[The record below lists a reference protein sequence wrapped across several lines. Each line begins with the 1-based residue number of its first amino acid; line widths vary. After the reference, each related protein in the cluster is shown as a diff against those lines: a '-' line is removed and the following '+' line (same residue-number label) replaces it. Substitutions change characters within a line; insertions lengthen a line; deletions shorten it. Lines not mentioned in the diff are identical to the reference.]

1 MNRPTPSP
9 SEEGSIAGRA
19 RSNVPL
25 LGRVRGSTRKLFVGE
40 ILPLLALVFSPL
52 ALLHAADAPKKIL
65 PLPGEVFQVQGHTA
79 FVILPQTK
87 STNSAIP
94 WVWYAPTL
102 KGLPGNEEKWMF
114 ERFTQA
120 GIAIAGI
127 DVGESYGSPDGRKLY
142 SALHDELTQ
151 HRGFATKAVM
161 LGRSRGGLMTLCWA
175 AENADKVAGFAGIYP
190 VCNIASYPGVTN
202 AASAYHFTPDQ
213 LAARLT
219 DHNPID
225 RLDSL
230 AKTGVPLFAIHGD
243 VDQTVP
249 IETNSGEMRK
259 RYEALG
265 GKMQLI
271 IPPGQGHNM
280 WNGFFQCQELVD
292 FVIAEAR
299 HPQLTLTSPIDHQV
313 VQRQVDNNGSIVIGG
328 FMATGE
334 AQPTVLEARITA
346 DGEIGEWKKL
356 VTTFQKSAF
365 RATLKLPAGGWYRLE
380 IRALNGDKIVGE
392 ATVEHVGV
400 GEIFVVA
407 GQSNS
412 ANHGEEKQSTQTGKV
427 ATFNGKRWQLSS
439 DPQPGASGGGGSFL
453 PPFGDAIA
461 KRFNVPVGFI
471 ACGIGASSVREWLP
485 KGAKFPNPPTI
496 TSRVQQLSSGE
507 WESKGEAFEMF
518 VSRMKQLEP
527 HGFRAVLWHQGESD
541 ANQADT
547 TRTLAGKLYREYLGK
562 LIRDS
567 RRDIGWTP
575 PWFVAQVSY
584 HVPGDEASPDIRS
597 AQTSLWKD
605 GVALEGPDTDALKS
619 EWRENGGKGVHFSGA
634 GLREHAARWV
644 EKVATWLEQQIQLPA
659 DGLILDLDAERGVTI
674 EDGDR
679 VSLWQNQVAR
689 FVARDFVKRD
699 EGRKEAGSGRPTL
712 RKDIKELN
720 GHSALVFRGQELAC
734 MNEDAFDDLTR
745 GGGCTWLA
753 VLSAHDQQVGLKDVN
768 SIFGNL
774 KNGGNFEG
782 LWANFT
788 DDNIAW
794 WGARNGVT
802 FGRFDKNNPQLLGP
816 KFEKGKFYVVAGR
829 MAAGTGNVKLEL
841 FVNTATPVSSAEIP
855 VNTKAN
861 PSKLAIGQERD
872 AINHPGHESFDG
884 EIARFQIYARPLDE
898 AELKSKMCELRERY
912 GIR

>member
-1 MNRPTPSP
+1 M
-9 SEEGSIAGRA
+9 I
-19 RSNVPL
+19 RSL
-25 LGRVRGSTRKLFVGE
+25 LSLVA
-40 ILPLLALVFSPL
+40 LAIYPL
-52 ALLHAADAPKKIL
+52 AALHAADVPKKVL
-65 PLPGEVFQVQGHTA
+65 PLPGETFQVQGHNA
-79 FVILPQTK
+79 FVILPQSK
-87 STNSAIP
+87 PTNTTTP

-102 KGLPGNEEKWMF
+102 PGLPGNEEKWMF

-127 DVGESYGSPDGRKLY
+127 DVGESYGSPDGRKIYSTLY
-142 SALHDELTQ
+142 DELTL
-151 HRGFATKAVM
+151 HRNFATKAVM

-175 AENADKVAGFAGIYP
+175 AENADKVAAFAGIYP

-202 AASAYHFTPDQ
+202 AAGAFHMT
-213 LAARLT
+213 AAELSSRLVE
-219 DHNPID
+219 HNPID
-225 RLDSL
+225 RLDAL
-230 AKTGVPLFAIHGD
+230 AKAGVPLFAIHGD
-243 VDQTVP
+243 SDQTVP
-249 IETNSGEMRK
+249 LELNSGEMRK

-280 WNGFFQCQELVD
+280 WQGFFKCQELVD
-292 FVIAEAR
+292 FVITEAR
-299 HPQLTLTSPIDHQV
+299 RPQLILTSPIDYQV
-313 VQRQVDNNGSIVIGG
+313 VQRQVENTGSIVIAGIVAAG
-328 FMATGE
+328 DSLAT
-334 AQPTVLEARITA
+334 ALEARVRA
-346 DGEIGEWKKL
+346 DGKIGEWQKL
-356 VTTFQKSAF
+356 VTTFQESAF

-380 IRALNGDKIVGE
+380 LRAFNGDKILGE

-400 GEIFVVA
+400 GEVFVVA

-427 ATFNGKRWQLSS
+427 VTFDGKHWQLAN

-453 PPFGDAIA
+453 PPFGDAMA
-461 KRFNVPVGFI
+461 KRFNVPIGFV
-471 ACGIGASSVREWLP
+471 ACGIGATSVREWLP

-496 TSRVQQLSSGE
+496 TGRVQQLPSGD

-518 VSRMKQLEP
+518 VARMKQLEP
-527 HGFRAVLWHQGESD
+527 RGFRAVLWHQGESD

-547 TRTLAGKLYREYLGK
+547 TRTLPGKLYREYLEK

-567 RRDIGWTP
+567 RREIGWTP

-584 HVPGDEASPDIRS
+584 HVPGDEGSPDIRA
-597 AQTSLWKD
+597 AQASLWKD
-605 GVALEGPDTDALKS
+605 GVALEGPDSDAMKS
-619 EWRENGGKGVHFSGA
+619 EWRESGGKGVHFSGA

-644 EKVATWLEQQIQLPA
+644 EKVAPWLEQQIRLPA
-659 DGLILDLDAERGVTI
+659 DGLILDLDAERGITV

-679 VSLWQNQVAR
+679 VSLWQNHVAG
-689 FVARDFVKRD
+689 FAARDFVKRD
-699 EGRKEAGSGRPTL
+699 EGRKESGSGRPTL
-712 RKDIKELN
+712 RKGIKELN
-720 GHSALVFRGQELAC
+720 GRSALVFRGQELVC

-753 VLSAHDQQVGLKDVN
+753 VLSAHEQQVGLKDVN

-788 DDNIAW
+788 DDNTVY
-794 WGARNGVT
+794 WGARNGIT
-802 FGRFDKNNPQLLGP
+802 FGRFDTNNPQLLGP
-816 KFEKGKFYVVAGR
+816 KFETGRFYLLAGR
-829 MAAGTGNVKLEL
+829 MAAGTGKVKLEL
-841 FVNTATPVSSAEIP
+841 FVNNASPVASTEIA
-855 VNTKAN
+855 VNPKAN

-872 AINHPGHESFDG
+872 ATNHPGHESFDG
-884 EIARFQIYARPLDE
+884 EIARFQMYARPLED
-898 AELKSKMCELRERY
+898 AELKTTMRQMHERY

>member
-1 MNRPTPSP
+1 M
-9 SEEGSIAGRA
+9 I
-19 RSNVPL
+19 RS
-25 LGRVRGSTRKLFVGE
+25 LFSLVA
-40 ILPLLALVFSPL
+40 LAIYPL
-52 ALLHAADAPKKIL
+52 AALHAADVPKKVL
-65 PLPGEVFQVQGHTA
+65 PLPGETFQLQGHNA
-79 FVILPQTK
+79 FVILPQSK
-87 STNSAIP
+87 STNATTP

-102 KGLPGNEEKWMF
+102 PGLPGIEEKWMF
-114 ERFTQA
+114 ERFMQA

-142 SALHDELTQ
+142 TAFYDELTAR
-151 HRGFATKAVM
+151 RGFAAKAVM

-175 AENADKVAGFAGIYP
+175 AENADKVAAFAGIYP

-213 LAARLT
+213 LAAHLT

-230 AKTGVPLFAIHGD
+230 AKAGVPLFSIQG
-243 VDQTVP
+243 VSDQTVP
-249 IETNSGEMRK
+249 LELNSGEMRK

-271 IPPGQGHNM
+271 VPPGQGHNM
-280 WNGFFQCQELVD
+280 WQGFFQCQELVD
-292 FVIAEAR
+292 FVITEAR
-299 HPQLTLTSPIDHQV
+299 RTQLTLTSPIDYQV
-313 VQRQVDNNGSIVIGG
+313 VQRQVDNSGSIVIAGVV
-328 FMATGE
+328 A
-334 AQPTVLEARITA
+334 AADSQAKALEARITA
-346 DGEIGEWKKL
+346 GGEIGEWQKL
-356 VTTFQKSAF
+356 VTTFQESAF

-380 IRALNGDKIVGE
+380 VRALNGDKTVGE

-400 GEIFVVA
+400 GEVFVVA

-427 ATFNGKRWQLSS
+427 AAFDGKRWQLAN

-453 PPFGDAIA
+453 PPFGDAMA
-461 KRFNVPVGFI
+461 KRFIVPIGFI
-471 ACGIGASSVREWLP
+471 ACGIGATSVREWLP

-496 TSRVQQLSSGE
+496 TGRVQQLPSGD

-518 VSRMKQLEP
+518 VARMKQLEP
-527 HGFRAVLWHQGESD
+527 RGFRAVLWHQGESD
-541 ANQADT
+541 ANQLDT
-547 TRTLAGKLYREYLGK
+547 TRTLPGKLYREYLEK

-567 RRDIGWTP
+567 RREIGWTP

-584 HVPGDEASPDIRS
+584 HVPGDEGSPDIRA
-597 AQTSLWKD
+597 AQASLWKD
-605 GVALEGPDTDALKS
+605 GVALEGPDSDAMKS
-619 EWRENGGKGVHFSGA
+619 EWRESGGKGVHFSGA

-644 EKVATWLEQQIQLPA
+644 EKVAPWLEQQIRLPA
-659 DGLILDLDAERGVTI
+659 DGLILNLDAERGVTV

-679 VSLWQNQVAR
+679 VSLWQNQVAE
-689 FVARDFVKRD
+689 FAAKDFVKHD
-699 EGRKEAGSGRPTL
+699 EGRKESGSGRPTL
-712 RKDIKELN
+712 RKGIKELN
-720 GHSALVFRGQELAC
+720 GHNALVFLGQELVC

-753 VLSAHDQQVGLKDVN
+753 VLNAHEQQVGLQDVN

-788 DDNIAW
+788 DDNTVY
-794 WGARNGVT
+794 WGARNGIT
-802 FGRFDKNNPQLLGP
+802 FGRFDTNNPQLLGP
-816 KFEKGKFYVVAGR
+816 KFEKGKYYVVAGR
-829 MAAGTGNVKLEL
+829 MAAGTGNVTLEL
-841 FVNTATPVSSAEIP
+841 FVNTATPVSSAQIP

-872 AINHPGHESFDG
+872 ATNHPGQEAFDG
-884 EIARFQIYARPLDE
+884 ELARFQIFARPLGD
-898 AELKSKMCELRERY
+898 AELSKRFLELRTHY
-912 GIR
+912 GIK